1 VQASFHTVEVDAW
14 LPRAA
19 AAHPRRLAVGSLGYV
34 RLLAEAQSAARRL
47 AARGVAAGD
56 RVAISLPPGE
66 SFAIVLHGC
75 LLLGAVAVPLDP
87 RLPPAE
93 RASRAAAC
101 ALFVDG
107 PLDGD
112 EDPAAVLRE
121 RHDLDAPA
129 VVVHTSGTS
138 GGARP
143 VTLTYGNWLWSAL
156 GSAAALGL
164 DPDERWLCCL
174 PLAHVGGL
182 SILLRSAIYGTGA
195 IVHQRFDTGT
205 VLAAL
210 RDPHGPTLVSL
221 VPVTLT
227 RLLDAGLREPPAL
240 RWALLGGAA
249 IPQTLLDRAA
259 DAGVPVAPTY
269 GMTEACSQILTN
281 GVPLFCT
288 SVDLTGAGEIRVSGP
303 TVSPDAG
310 PVLQT
315 GDLGTR
321 DAAGRVTV
329 LGRADDVIIS
339 GGENVSPLA
348 VEAVL
353 EQHPGVAEAAVHGRA
368 DEQWGE
374 VVVATIVATAGTRLD
389 AQDVLAFCRE
399 RLAPWEVPKALHV
412 AAELP
417 RTASGKLLRRAL

>member
-1 VQASFHTVEVDAW
+1 MQASFHVVEVDAW

-47 AARGVAAGD
+47 ASRGVVAGD
-56 RVAISLPPGE
+56 RVAIVLPPGE
-66 SFAIVLHGC
+66 AFATVLHGC

-87 RLPPAE
+87 RLPEPE
-93 RASRAAAC
+93 RALRAGAC
-101 ALFVDG
+101 AVLVDG
-107 PLDGD
+107 PLQGD
-112 EDPAAVLRE
+112 EDMAAVLLG
-121 RHDLDAPA
+121 RHDLRAPA

-138 GGARP
+138 AGARP

-164 DPDERWLCCL
+164 DPEERWLCCL

-195 IVHQRFDTGT
+195 IVHERFDTET
-205 VLAAL
+205 VLTALGDAA
-210 RDPHGPTLVSL
+210 GPTLVSL
-221 VPVTLT
+221 VPATLA

-240 RWALLGGAA
+240 RWVLLGGAA
-249 IPQTLLDRAA
+249 IPPALLERAA

-281 GVPLFCT
+281 GAPLFCT
-288 SVDLTGAGEIRVSGP
+288 RVDLSDAGEILVSGP
-303 TVSPDAG
+303 TVSPDCG
-310 PVLQT
+310 RVLHT
-315 GDLGTR
+315 GDLGR
-321 DAAGRVTV
+321 REAGGTVVV

-339 GGENVSPLA
+339 GGENVSPLV

-353 EQHPGVAEAAVHGRA
+353 EQHPGVAEAAVYARV
-368 DEQWGE
+368 DEQWGQA
-374 VVVATIVATAGTRLD
+374 VVAAIVASRGTRPDEQEVLD
-389 AQDVLAFCRE
+389 FCRE
-399 RLAPWEVPKALHV
+399 RLAPWEVPKALKV
-412 AAELP
+412 VDELP